1 MSPFLET
8 RSSWPARTGAF
19 CAALIMLALTL
30 AAFFVLLPPV
40 LVRPDT
46 VPVSLPLALLA
57 EELGQVA
64 ARADCG
70 TGLAGIVA
78 VDCRAAA
85 VWRAVSE
92 PAVAAALLPRA
103 VITALAVI
111 VAVWVTLDRIGME
124 TPRRDGLTH
133 IRGRRL
139 QQDAAARRSLR
150 RHLAGIGRPQMMNFW
165 LVPHVQLPPAAE
177 SYNILTI
184 GTQGSGKTGLLRAWL
199 EQLIERGDRVVV
211 HDVKGD
217 MTAGLPADRMILV
230 APHDA
235 RSAAW
240 DIARDIGDRAAALE
254 FATRSIK
261 AAQADSMWA
270 DGARALWADAIV
282 SLVLEHGRNWT
293 LRHLYELLTSSP
305 EDFRDALVRG
315 GATSAELIAFDDDG
329 GVQRTSM
336 SLLITLWVAAL
347 TTLKPLVDAW
357 EDVPAKKRFSLTD
370 WLRDDI
376 ALPATI
382 MIQKSAEYP
391 ELSALVGGLLV
402 ERLAGLALAPARKR
416 NPSQKIALVLD
427 ELAELGRLSRLPNLL
442 SVGREV
448 GVVTIA
454 AVQDL
459 GQLTAIYGET
469 VARTLEAR
477 FGIKVIGRLT
487 AGDTA
492 ERISKVFIGD
502 RLVEFSDPQP
512 GGTNGTERPQK
523 RRENHPVFPP
533 ERMEMELG
541 VRGFRGKSLIRCI
554 ILGLGDPV
562 LLDVP
567 FTAWPER
574 RPAHRPAAW
583 MRKRPVR
590 RAVPDR
596 ADETDDNGDH

>member
-1 MSPFLET
+1 MNPFLET
-8 RSSWPARTGAF
+8 RSPWPVRTGAF
-19 CAALIMLALTL
+19 CTLLITLIAALV
-30 AAFFVLLPPV
+30 AFFVFLPPV
-40 LVRPDT
+40 LVRQDAG
-46 VPVSLPLALLA
+46 PVSVHLLRFT
-57 EELGQVA
+57 EELWQVA

-70 TGLAGIVA
+70 TGLAGILA
-78 VDCRAAA
+78 LDCRAAA

-103 VITALAVI
+103 VMTILAMI

-124 TPRRDGLTH
+124 TPGRDGLTH

-150 RHLAGIGRPQMMNFW
+150 RHLAGIGQPQMMNFW

-177 SYNILTI
+177 SYNILAV

-240 DIARDIGDRAAALE
+240 DIVRDIGDRAAALE
-254 FATRSIK
+254 FATGSIK

-282 SLVLEHGRNWT
+282 SLVSEHGRGWT
-293 LRHLYELLTSSP
+293 LRHLYELLTSPP
-305 EDFRDALVRG
+305 EDFRAALVQG
-315 GATSAELIAFDDDG
+315 GAASAELIAFDDEA

-357 EDVPAKKRFSLTD
+357 DDVPAGRRFSLTD
-370 WLRDDI
+370 WLRGDTT
-376 ALPATI
+376 LPATI
-382 MIQKSAEYP
+382 VIQKSAEYP

-402 ERLAGLALAPARKR
+402 ERLAGLALAPGRKR

-427 ELAELGRLSRLPNLL
+427 ELAELGPLRRLPNLL

-492 ERISKVFIGD
+492 ERISKVLIGD
-502 RLVEFSDPQP
+502 RLVEFFEPHP
-512 GGTNGTERPQK
+512 GGANGTEAPQK
-523 RRENHPVFPP
+523 RRESNPVFPP
-533 ERMEMELG
+533 ERMETELG
-541 VRGFRGKSLIRCI
+541 VRRFRGKALIRCLV
-554 ILGLGDPV
+554 LGLGNPA

-574 RPAHRPAAW
+574 RPAHRAAAW
-583 MRKRPVR
+583 TRKRPVR

-596 ADETDDNGDH
+596 NDGTDNGDH

>member
-1 MSPFLET
+1 
-8 RSSWPARTGAF
+8 
-19 CAALIMLALTL
+19 
-30 AAFFVLLPPV
+30 
-40 LVRPDT
+40 
-46 VPVSLPLALLA
+46 
-57 EELGQVA
+57 
-64 ARADCG
+64 
-70 TGLAGIVA
+70 
-78 VDCRAAA
+78 
-85 VWRAVSE
+85 
-92 PAVAAALLPRA
+92 
-103 VITALAVI
+103 
-111 VAVWVTLDRIGME
+111 
-124 TPRRDGLTH
+124 
-133 IRGRRL
+133 
-139 QQDAAARRSLR
+139 
-150 RHLAGIGRPQMMNFW
+150 
-165 LVPHVQLPPAAE
+165 
-177 SYNILTI
+177 
-184 GTQGSGKTGLLRAWL
+184 
-199 EQLIERGDRVVV
+199 
-211 HDVKGD
+211 

-240 DIARDIGDRAAALE
+240 DIVRDIGDRAAALE
-254 FATRSIK
+254 FATGSIK

-282 SLVLEHGRNWT
+282 SLVSEHGRGWT
-293 LRHLYELLTSSP
+293 LRHLYELLTSPP
-305 EDFRDALVRG
+305 EDFRAALVQG
-315 GATSAELIAFDDDG
+315 GAASAELIAFDDEA

-357 EDVPAKKRFSLTD
+357 DDVPAGRRFSLTD
-370 WLRDDI
+370 WLRGDTT
-376 ALPATI
+376 LPATI
-382 MIQKSAEYP
+382 VIQKSAEYP

-402 ERLAGLALAPARKR
+402 ERLAGLALAPGRKR

-427 ELAELGRLSRLPNLL
+427 ELAELGPLRRLPNLL

-492 ERISKVFIGD
+492 ERISKVLIGD
-502 RLVEFSDPQP
+502 RLVEFFEPHP
-512 GGTNGTERPQK
+512 GGANGTEAPQK
-523 RRENHPVFPP
+523 RRESNPVFPP
-533 ERMEMELG
+533 ERMETELG
-541 VRGFRGKSLIRCI
+541 VRRFRGKALIRCLV
-554 ILGLGDPV
+554 LGLGNPA

-574 RPAHRPAAW
+574 RPAHRAAAW
-583 MRKRPVR
+583 TRKRPVR

-596 ADETDDNGDH
+596 NDGTDNGDH